1 MRFVDGWKAI
11 LTGRKASSQDS
22 APGRE
27 LWDEILAIVPSTFI
41 PLVNCEDPADAGIG
55 RVFLSDG
62 TTSLQQPDA
71 DKAGYTPGAFL
82 PKTPWRK
89 PTDWESK
96 RLWQNSGVTNV
107 DFVGVASIPNE
118 LLAELRRVVNDT
130 SDKNTLRQLDPRRI
144 REHIGPLIDYLRDRF
159 AYKSEPFNH
168 GIHVHRHGRETVTL
182 DTASGKYLGLHL
194 DSWERY
200 SVEAR
205 ARSLNRI
212 CVNIGAEPRHFL
224 FVNLSLMNITR
235 ILAEQSQ
242 ENADRESES
251 VGPTFMSRFPGY
263 PIMKV
268 RVAPGEAYI
277 APTDNMIH
285 DASTVG
291 SKTPSVTLT
300 LRGWFTV
307 PGGANRRDAMMDLGE
322 SV

>member
-1 MRFVDGWKAI
+1 MRLVDGWKAI
-11 LTGRKASSQDS
+11 FTGRKASSQDS

-27 LWDEILAIVPSTFI
+27 LWDEILASVPPRFI
-41 PLVNCEDPADAGIG
+41 PLVNCEDRAYAAND

-62 TTSLQQPDA
+62 TTSLQQVDA
-71 DKAGYTPGAFL
+71 DKAEYTPGAFL

-96 RLWQNSGVTNV
+96 RLWQDSGVMNV
-107 DFVGVASIPNE
+107 DFVGIASIPDE
-118 LLAELRRVVNDT
+118 LLAALRKVVDDT
-130 SDKNTLRQLDPRRI
+130 GDKDALRQLDPRRI

-168 GIHVHRHGRETVTL
+168 GIHVHPPRRETVTIDL
-182 DTASGKYLGLHL
+182 ANHKYLGLHL

-224 FVNLSLMNITR
+224 FVNLPLMNLVKM
-235 ILAEQSQ
+235 LAEESQ
-242 ENADRESES
+242 EGPDRASES
-251 VGPTFMSRFPGY
+251 VGPAFMSRFPGY
-263 PIMKV
+263 PIVKV
-268 RVAPGEAYI
+268 RVVPGEAYI
-277 APTDNMIH
+277 APTDNVIH

-307 PGGANRRDAMMDLGE
+307 PAVQAGSAR
-322 SV
+322 